1 MGYSH
6 IAPDIIAQI
15 KDPANR
21 DKPVR
26 TLAAELNVSKSAV
39 HHIRSAASH
48 PAPKLKQGRPR
59 KTLPNQRTAIK
70 RRAERTGD
78 SLVKLAA
85 WSAQRGYPR
94 ISAATVSAVLKG
106 GRVPLQY
113 KPVLRGRS
121 LSEKNRLLRLAFA
134 KQHKSDN
141 WKHTVFIDMKTLL
154 MRWDEAQGYKMRWQ
168 RAGSK
173 KRWKQASNAVAF
185 NFYAPV
191 AHGKKSSLVMVPMEQ
206 RGKKGKPSFN
216 SSNFIQ
222 VMQQLFEEVQGW
234 FPSGLHFRVI
244 LDNATQHESDESK
257 AAMAD
262 MGVPLMTSFPPQA
275 YDMNLIEVV
284 WGQLQSQMLGNRF
297 KKKESYE
304 QALRQAWDSV
314 DQGIIDKL
322 VANHCNQMKKII
334 NAEGS
339 WVDY

>member
-6 IAPDIIAQI
+6 IAPEIIAQI
-15 KDPANR
+15 KAPANR

-26 TLAAELNVSKSAV
+26 KLAAELNVSKSAV

-48 PAPKLKQGRPR
+48 PARKRKQGRLK
-59 KTLPNQRTAIK
+59 KTLPKQRTAIK

-85 WSAQRGYPR
+85 WSARQGYPR
-94 ISAATVSAVLKG
+94 ISPSTVAAVLKG

-121 LSEKNRLLRLAFA
+121 LSDKNRLLRLAFA
-134 KQHKSDN
+134 QQHKSDN
-141 WKHTVFIDMKTLL
+141 WRYTVFIDMKTLL
-154 MRWDEAQGYKMRWQ
+154 MRWDEAEGYKMRWQ

-173 KRWKQASNAVAF
+173 KKWKQASNAVAF
-185 NFYAPV
+185 NFYAAV

-216 SSNFIQ
+216 SSNFIE
-222 VMQQLFEEVQGW
+222 VMQQLFGEVKGW
-234 FPSGLHFRVI
+234 FPRGQHFRVI

-275 YDMNLIEVV
+275 YDMNLSEVV
-284 WGQLQSQMLGNRF
+284 WGQLQREMLGNRF

-304 QALRQAWDSV
+304 QALRQAWDRV
-314 DQGIIDKL
+314 DQGTIDKL
-322 VANHCNQMKKII
+322 VANHSSQMKKII
-334 NAEGS
+334 NAQGN
-339 WVDY
+339 WVKY